1 MSPTPPLLDD
11 MLVFT
16 EVVAAGGITAAA
28 ARLGLRK
35 STVSRRLSA
44 LEERLGTRLL
54 ERNTRRLRL
63 TEPGRE
69 YHAHCARL
77 VAEAREVNRAV
88 SESRGTPRGTLRLA
102 TSSLLGELLTP
113 VIAEFLLRHPAVRV
127 EVSLAHGHVDLLAE
141 PYDVALRTG
150 PLVDSSLVARRLGYV
165 RTGYYASPAY
175 LGQRGTPGSPEE
187 LAGHECVLV
196 AEPGTDEVWFFTG
209 PRGARTVPVAGRL
222 QVPSVRAGHAAA
234 RAGLGLVR
242 LPTVLVA
249 EDVRAGLLVPVL
261 EAVTPPGLPISAVF
275 PSSRQVP
282 PKVRAFLDTLARPSA
297 ALPWDAG
304 LSAEQ
309 SIPGRPLVPPR
320 RPR

>member
-16 EVVAAGGITAAA
+16 EVVSAGGITAAA

-63 TEPGRE
+63 TESGRE

-77 VAEAREVNRAV
+77 VAEAQAVNEAV
-88 SESRGTPRGTLRLA
+88 RESRGTPHGTLRVA
-102 TSSLLGELLTP
+102 TFSLLGELLTP
-113 VIAEFLLRHPAVRV
+113 VIADFLLSYPQVRV
-127 EVSLAHGHVDLLAE
+127 ELSLAEAHVDLVAE
-141 PYDVALRTG
+141 AYDVALRMG
-150 PLVDSSLVARRLGYV
+150 PLTDSSLVAKRLGHV

-175 LGQRGTPGSPEE
+175 LSRRGTPRNPDALE
-187 LAGHECVLV
+187 GHECVLV
-196 AEPGTDEVWFFTG
+196 AEPGTSEVWFFTG
-209 PRGARTVPVAGRL
+209 PKGARTVPVSGRL

-249 EDVRAGLLVPVL
+249 DDVRAGVLVPVL
-261 EAVTPPGLPISAVF
+261 EAVTPPGLPVFAVY
-275 PSSRQVP
+275 PSSRQLP
-282 PKVRAFLDTLARPSA
+282 LKVRAFLETLARRSV
-297 ALPWDAG
+297 ALPW
-304 LSAEQ
+304 E
-309 SIPGRPLVPPR
+309 P
-320 RPR
+320 

>member
-11 MLVFT
+11 MLVFA
-16 EVVAAGGITAAA
+16 EVVSAGGITAAA

-35 STVSRRLSA
+35 STVSRRLAA

-77 VAEAREVNRAV
+77 VAEARAVNRAV
-88 SESRGTPRGTLRLA
+88 SESRGTPRGTLRVA
-102 TSSLLGELLTP
+102 TFSLLGELLTP
-113 VIAEFLLRHPAVRV
+113 VLSEFLLRHPQVRV
-127 EVSLAHGHVDLLAE
+127 QLSLAQAHVDLIAEEYDLALRTG
-141 PYDVALRTG
+141 PLMDSSMVAKQLGHLRTG
-150 PLVDSSLVARRLGYV
+150 PLVDSSLVARRLGHV

-175 LGQRGTPGSPEE
+175 LSRRGTPPSPEALE
-187 LAGHECVLV
+187 GHECVLI

-209 PRGARTVPVAGRL
+209 PRGARTVPVSGRL

-249 EDVRAGLLVPVL
+249 DDVRAGVLVPVL
-261 EAVTPPGLPISAVF
+261 EAVTPPGQPLYAVY
-275 PSSRQVP
+275 PSSRQLP
-282 PKVRAFLDTLARPSA
+282 PKVRAFLDMLAERRA
-297 ALPWDAG
+297 ALPW
-304 LSAEQ
+304 E
-309 SIPGRPLVPPR
+309 R
-320 RPR
+320 